1 MEGRQLTSKQE
12 LRTMNFGFCI
22 KHKYKY
28 AIEECDKYKYK
39 YKHKYKYAIGEC
51 DKYKYKYKH
60 KYANA
65 IKECGRK
72 ASKILLGGHWSST
85 RTVLWEKSKHKHK
98 SKYKHEHKI

>member
-1 MEGRQLTSKQE
+1 MEGKQLTSKQE

-22 KHKYKY
+22 
-28 AIEECDKYKYK
+28 
-39 YKHKYKYAIGEC
+39 KHKYKYAIGEC

-72 ASKILLGGHWSST
+72 ASKILLGGHWRST
-85 RTVLWEKSKHKHK
+85 RTVLWENPNINPNTNTKNKKF
-98 SKYKHEHKI
+98 